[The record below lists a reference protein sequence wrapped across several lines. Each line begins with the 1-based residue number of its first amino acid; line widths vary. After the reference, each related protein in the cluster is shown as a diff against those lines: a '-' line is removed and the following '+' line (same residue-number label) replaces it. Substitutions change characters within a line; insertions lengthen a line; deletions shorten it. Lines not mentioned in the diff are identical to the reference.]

1 MYIRVRPF
9 QRLGHS
15 KKKFKFF
22 YFFIYLIFTN
32 FRSNGNLTMDA
43 SMSITESIPSTLTS
57 YVFDQAT
64 ALSNIQYSIAAYKG
78 YLDAAT
84 PANAVLTV
92 DTSKITTS
100 GMSEFVFYSILKFN
114 LKIQIKKLFNKFFQV
129 WPLIFYTF

>member
-1 MYIRVRPF
+1 MNFYFFTLDDKYSRKCISGF
-9 QRLGHS
+9 GHFS
-15 KKKFKFF
+15 DLVTVKKKHFF
-22 YFFIYLIFTN
+22 FNFFIYLIFTN

-100 GMSEFVFYSILKFN
+100 GMSEFIFYSILKFN
-114 LKIQIKKLFNKFFQV
+114 F
-129 WPLIFYTF
+129 

>member
-1 MYIRVRPF
+1 
-9 QRLGHS
+9 
-15 KKKFKFF
+15 
-22 YFFIYLIFTN
+22 
-32 FRSNGNLTMDA
+32 MDA

-100 GMSEFVFYSILKFN
+100 GMSEFIFYSILKFN
-114 LKIQIKKLFNKFFQV
+114 F
-129 WPLIFYTF
+129 